1 MIIYKYS
8 IRAGPLAEENWF
20 LFAYLVEKPWCK
32 TGSLAIGVIFAE
44 LYIQLLHYRALK
56 TDEERKEK
64 YPKMHSLV
72 TRQWLKSSLMLTCI
86 AGIIFSLL
94 CGH

>member
-32 TGSLAIGVIFAE
+32 TGSFAIGVIFVD
-44 LYIQLLHYRALK
+44 LYI
-56 TDEERKEK
+56 
-64 YPKMHSLV
+64 
-72 TRQWLKSSLMLTCI
+72 
-86 AGIIFSLL
+86 
-94 CGH
+94 